1 MHIISIT
8 ELRQD
13 ASKVL
18 KLAASSKEP
27 VLIVQRS
34 NPVAYLIDAET
45 FDKLKQQPE
54 DPFITSKKALAGL
67 AGLRN
72 QMATRGRQPDSVTL
86 LRQLREGRV
95 R

>member
-1 MHIISIT
+1 MYIISIT

-13 ASKVL
+13 ASKVI

-45 FDKLKQQPE
+45 FERMKRQSE
-54 DPFITSKKALAGL
+54 EPFTTTKKALAEL
-67 AGLRN
+67 ARLRS
-72 QMATRGRQPDSVTL
+72 QMAVRGRQPDSVTF
-86 LRQLREGRV
+86 LRELREGYLR
-95 R
+95 

>member
-34 NPVAYLIDAET
+34 NPVAYLIDA
-45 FDKLKQQPE
+45 
-54 DPFITSKKALAGL
+54 
-67 AGLRN
+67 
-72 QMATRGRQPDSVTL
+72 
-86 LRQLREGRV
+86 
-95 R
+95 